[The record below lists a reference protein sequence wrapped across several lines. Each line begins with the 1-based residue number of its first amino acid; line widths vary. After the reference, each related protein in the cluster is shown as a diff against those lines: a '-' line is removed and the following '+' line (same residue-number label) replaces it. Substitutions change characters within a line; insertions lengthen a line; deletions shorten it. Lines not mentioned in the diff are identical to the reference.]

1 MKRVLIIA
9 WILAVA
15 SIGLATVV
23 QAVQPANQK
32 PYVHV
37 SPSPRSLDLGTAT
50 GPGFY
55 DIPKALTLRIDS
67 NCLHGPIKIS
77 ATDLKGRFGQ
87 SIPPERF
94 FVRSSATWGF
104 VPMNRPVAISR
115 TQKGSHDIVLDLQVE
130 TGSRDMAG
138 QYQGALTVTVMP
150 PV

>member
-15 SIGLATVV
+15 SIGLATVA
-23 QAVQPANQK
+23 QAVQPAGQK

-37 SPSPRSLDLGTAT
+37 SPSPHSLDLGTAA

-55 DIPKALTLRIDS
+55 DIPKALTLKIDS
-67 NCLHGPIKIS
+67 NCLHGPIMIS
-77 ATDLKGRFGQ
+77 ATDLKGRFGE

-94 FVRSSATWGF
+94 LVRSSATWGF
-104 VPMNRPVAISR
+104 VPMKRPVAVSKTR
-115 TQKGSHDIVLDLQVE
+115 SGSHDIVLDFQVE
-130 TGSRDMAG
+130 TGARDMAG